1 MTMSTRIRGVVRGVR
16 SKAQASRGRAKQ
28 TAGRATGNNRLRR
41 RGKVEEL
48 QSRLSQF
55 TNRIREAVRR

>member
-1 MTMSTRIRGVVRGVR
+1 MTMSTRIRSAVRGVR
-16 SKAQASRGRAKQ
+16 SRAQASRGRAKQ

-48 QSRLSQF
+48 QSRLSQV
-55 TNRIREAVRR
+55 TNRIRDAVRR